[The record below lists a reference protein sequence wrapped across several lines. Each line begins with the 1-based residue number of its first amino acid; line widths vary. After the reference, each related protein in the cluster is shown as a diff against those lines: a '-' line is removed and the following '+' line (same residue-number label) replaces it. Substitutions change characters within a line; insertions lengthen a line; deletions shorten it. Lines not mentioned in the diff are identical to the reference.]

1 MEVRSRGLLAAAA
14 LAAGAFPAA
23 VVAVA
28 PLPRALPAQQDIWIS
43 GTIQRGSGQFAPGDY
58 TTIRLDRPAASPCS
72 DKVVTDIL
80 LGQAGTAEHLLL
92 LPYLNQRVAVR
103 GRITCPDS
111 GIQFAPKPDFVFPIY

>member
-1 MEVRSRGLLAAAA
+1 MKVRSRGLLAAAA

-43 GTIQRGSGQFAPGDY
+43 GTIRRGSGQFAPGDY

-92 LPYLNQRVAVR
+92 LPYLNRRVAVR

-111 GIQFAPKPDFVFPIY
+111 GIQFAPTPDFVFPIY

>member
-1 MEVRSRGLLAAAA
+1 MKVRSRGRLAAAA

-111 GIQFAPKPDFVFPIY
+111 GIQFAPTPDFVFPIY

>member
-1 MEVRSRGLLAAAA
+1 MKVRLRGRLAAAA

-111 GIQFAPKPDFVFPIY
+111 GIQFAPTPDFVFPIY

>member
-1 MEVRSRGLLAAAA
+1 MKVRSRGLLAAAA

-23 VVAVA
+23 AVAVA

-43 GTIQRGSGQFAPGDY
+43 GTIRRGSGQFAPGDY

-111 GIQFAPKPDFVFPIY
+111 GIQFAPTPDFVFPIY

>member
-1 MEVRSRGLLAAAA
+1 MKVRSRGLLAAAA

-28 PLPRALPAQQDIWIS
+28 PLQRALPAQQDIWIS
-43 GTIQRGSGQFAPGDY
+43 GAIQRGSGQFAPGDY

-111 GIQFAPKPDFVFPIY
+111 GIQFAPTPDFVFPIY

>member
-1 MEVRSRGLLAAAA
+1 MKIGSRRLLAAAA

-23 VVAVA
+23 VVATA
-28 PLPRALPAQQDIWIS
+28 PLPRALPVQQDIWIA
-43 GTIQRGSGQFAPGDY
+43 GTIQRGNGQFAPGDY

-80 LGQAGTAEHLLL
+80 LGQAGTTEHLLL

-103 GRITCPDS
+103 GRITCPNS
-111 GIQFAPKPDFVFPIY
+111 GIQFAPTPDFVFPIY

>member
-1 MEVRSRGLLAAAA
+1 MKVRSRGLLAAAA
-14 LAAGAFPAA
+14 LAAGAFSGA

-28 PLPRALPAQQDIWIS
+28 PRALPALQDIWIS
-43 GTIQRGSGQFAPGDY
+43 GTIQRGNGQFAPGDY

-80 LGQAGTAEHLLL
+80 LGRADTTEHLLL
-92 LPYLNQRVAVR
+92 LPYLNQRVAVK

-111 GIQFAPKPDFVFPIY
+111 GIQFAPTPDFVFPIY

>member
-1 MEVRSRGLLAAAA
+1 MKVRSRGLLAAAA
-14 LAAGAFPAA
+14 LAAGAFSGA

-28 PLPRALPAQQDIWIS
+28 PRALPALQDIWIA
-43 GTIQRGSGQFAPGDY
+43 GTIQRGNGQFAPGDY

-80 LGQAGTAEHLLL
+80 LGRADTTEHLLL
-92 LPYLNQRVAVR
+92 LPYLNQRVAVK

-111 GIQFAPKPDFVFPIY
+111 GIQFAPTPDFVFPIY

>member
-1 MEVRSRGLLAAAA
+1 MKVRSRGLLAAAA
-14 LAAGAFPAA
+14 LAAGAVPAA

-111 GIQFAPKPDFVFPIY
+111 GIQFAPTPDFVFPIY

>member
-1 MEVRSRGLLAAAA
+1 MKVRSRGLLAAVA

-43 GTIQRGSGQFAPGDY
+43 GTIRRGSGQFAPGDY

-111 GIQFAPKPDFVFPIY
+111 GIQFAPTPDFVFPIY

>member
-1 MEVRSRGLLAAAA
+1 MKVRSRGLLAAAA

-103 GRITCPDS
+103 GRITCPDF
-111 GIQFAPKPDFVFPIY
+111 GIQFAPTPDFVFPIY

>member
-1 MEVRSRGLLAAAA
+1 MKVRSRGRLAAAA

-72 DKVVTDIL
+72 DKVVTDIQ
-80 LGQAGTAEHLLL
+80 LGRAGSTEHLRW
-92 LPYLNQRVAVR
+92 LP
-103 GRITCPDS
+103 
-111 GIQFAPKPDFVFPIY
+111 

>member
-1 MEVRSRGLLAAAA
+1 MKVCSYGLLAAAT
-14 LAAGAFPAA
+14 LAAGALPAA

-28 PLPRALPAQQDIWIS
+28 PLPRALPVRQDIWIT
-43 GTIQRGSGQFAPGDY
+43 GTIQRGNGQFAPGDY
-58 TTIRLDRPAASPCS
+58 TTIQLDRPAASPCS

-80 LGQAGTAEHLLL
+80 LGQTGTTEHLLL

-111 GIQFAPKPDFVFPIY
+111 GIQFAPVPDFVFPIY

>member
-1 MEVRSRGLLAAAA
+1 MKVRSRGLLAAAA
-14 LAAGAFPAA
+14 LAAGAFPGA

-28 PLPRALPAQQDIWIS
+28 SRALPALQDIWIS
-43 GTIQRGSGQFAPGDY
+43 GTVQRGNGEFAPGDY

-80 LGQAGTAEHLLL
+80 LGRADTTEHLLL
-92 LPYLNQRVAVR
+92 LPYLNQRVAVK

-111 GIQFAPKPDFVFPIY
+111 GIQFAPTPDFVFPIY

>member
-1 MEVRSRGLLAAAA
+1 MKVRSRGRLAAAA

-58 TTIRLDRPAASPCS
+58 TTIRLDRPVASPCS

-111 GIQFAPKPDFVFPIY
+111 GIQFAPTPDFVFPIY

>member
-1 MEVRSRGLLAAAA
+1 MKVRLRGLLAAAA
-14 LAAGAFPAA
+14 LAAGAFSGA

-28 PLPRALPAQQDIWIS
+28 PRALPALQDIWIS
-43 GTIQRGSGQFAPGDY
+43 GTIQRGNGEFAPGDY

-80 LGQAGTAEHLLL
+80 LGRADTTEHLLL
-92 LPYLNQRVAVR
+92 LPYLNQRVAVK

-111 GIQFAPKPDFVFPIY
+111 GIQFAPTPDFVFPIY

>member
-1 MEVRSRGLLAAAA
+1 MKVRSRGLLAAAA
-14 LAAGAFPAA
+14 LAAGAFSGA

-28 PLPRALPAQQDIWIS
+28 PRALPALQDIWIS
-43 GTIQRGSGQFAPGDY
+43 GTIQRGNGEFAPGDY

-80 LGQAGTAEHLLL
+80 LGRADTTEHLLL
-92 LPYLNQRVAVR
+92 LPYLNQRVAVK

-111 GIQFAPKPDFVFPIY
+111 GIQFAPTPDFVFPIY

>member
-1 MEVRSRGLLAAAA
+1 MKVRSRGRLAVAA

-80 LGQAGTAEHLLL
+80 LGQVGTTEHLLL

-111 GIQFAPKPDFVFPIY
+111 GIQFAPTPDFVFPIY